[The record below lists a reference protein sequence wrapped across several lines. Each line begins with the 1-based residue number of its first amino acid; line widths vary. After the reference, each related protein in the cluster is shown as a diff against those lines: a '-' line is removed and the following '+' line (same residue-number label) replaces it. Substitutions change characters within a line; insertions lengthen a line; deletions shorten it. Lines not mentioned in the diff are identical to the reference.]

1 MIKLVATDVDGTLL
15 QDGTHVLHPA
25 YYEAVRILR
34 EKGIFFCVCSGRQY
48 HSARC
53 LFAPVADHV
62 YFIAENGTLIR
73 TDDQIL
79 LTHAFPPDAYIP
91 LVRDIRQI
99 PDADMV
105 VSGADNSWVDSG
117 EDSFIYHLLRDKYQY
132 QLENVPDLTDVPAGK
147 VLKISAYHA
156 QGDRGLQGLL
166 RSHWKD
172 ELQVSTS
179 GVTWVDISLKEA
191 GKGSA
196 LAFLQNYLGVK
207 KEETLY
213 FGDNMNDLPAFERAG
228 LAGTVENARKEIRE
242 AADFVGGR
250 FEDLGVLR
258 ELQRIFGFSIV

>member
-15 QDGTHVLHPA
+15 RDGTHDLHPA

-34 EKGIFFCVCSGRQY
+34 RKGIYFCVCSGRQY
-48 HSARC
+48 SSIRC
-53 LFAPVADHV
+53 LFNPVADDI
-62 YFIAENGTLIR
+62 YYIAENGTLIR
-73 TDDQIL
+73 TSDQIL
-79 LTHAFPPDAYIP
+79 ETLTFPPEAYLP
-91 LVRDIRQI
+91 LIRDIRRI

-105 VSGADNSWVDSG
+105 VSGADLSWVDSG

-132 QLENVPDLTDVPAGK
+132 LLENVPDLADVPAGS

-156 QGDRGLQGLL
+156 QGDRGLQDLL
-166 RSHWKD
+166 RSHWKE

-207 KEETLY
+207 EEETLY

-228 LAGTVENARKEIRE
+228 LAGTVANARREIRD
-242 AADFVGGR
+242 AADFVGER
-250 FEDLGVLR
+250 FEDLGVLK
-258 ELQRIFGFSIV
+258 ELQRIFDFSIV